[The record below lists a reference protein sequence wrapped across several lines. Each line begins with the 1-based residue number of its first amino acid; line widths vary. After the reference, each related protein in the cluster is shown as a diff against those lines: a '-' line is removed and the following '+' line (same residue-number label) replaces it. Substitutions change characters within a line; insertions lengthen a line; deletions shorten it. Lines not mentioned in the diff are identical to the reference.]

1 MNNNLNITIDV
12 SYQEPQYQ
20 SYTHLF
26 NASNFALPLIMGRL
40 TSVPDSII
48 KCPIQVSKLC
58 INGVHVERIKSIKT
72 FAELKDLLLGI
83 NDYVS
88 KCSQNDANDDLSVYR
103 IIGALDRVNAP
114 ISDIFAQ
121 VDDLVK
127 HIYWVHSNFQNG
139 SDIRIKDSLNYF
151 EVGKGVLVGFQKGLQ
166 S

>member
-1 MNNNLNITIDV
+1 MNSNLNITIDV